1 MDRRFTQRS
10 ANAAPPWPSARR
22 DEYSHLKRSSSPF
35 AFLGDSA
42 VFSRAMSWP
51 LISLAV
57 IISVLTLTPASY
69 ASPPDPSWIS
79 GLYDNADYDDVVVLI
94 AEHIGVIEPGV
105 SALSGGPAIGR
116 RQPATTDVSPR
127 VPLSCGPGRAPPPA

>member
-1 MDRRFTQRS
+1 
-10 ANAAPPWPSARR
+10 
-22 DEYSHLKRSSSPF
+22 
-35 AFLGDSA
+35 
-42 VFSRAMSWP
+42 MSWP
-51 LISLAV
+51 LIRLAV
-57 IISVLTLTPASY
+57 IVALLTLTPVAY

-79 GLYDNADYDDVVVLI
+79 GLYDNADYDDVVILI

-105 SALSGGPAIGR
+105 SAALSGGPAIGR

>member
-1 MDRRFTQRS
+1 
-10 ANAAPPWPSARR
+10 
-22 DEYSHLKRSSSPF
+22 
-35 AFLGDSA
+35 
-42 VFSRAMSWP
+42 MSWP

-57 IISVLTLTPASY
+57 IIAVLTLTPAAY

-127 VPLSCGPGRAPPPA
+127 VPLSCGPGRAPPPACRSLPSFVSPARGC